1 MIRRPPRST
10 LFPYTTLF
18 RSGLVQ
24 TTGDTLELQNNAG
37 DNLLVTGDTTF
48 TFPTA
53 VTNGGF
59 YNVTMFLPPTSQP
72 QKCTPWF
79 CTGIPTGK
87 LSNVIIDWQP
97 SGWNWKSW

>member
-53 VTNGGF
+53 VTNGGL
-59 YNVTMFLPPTSQP
+59 YNVTRFLPPTSQP
-72 QKCTPWF
+72 QKCTPWVL
-79 CTGIPTGK
+79 TSIATRHI
-87 LSNVIIDWQP
+87 SNVMSYCHQNCLYRQ
-97 SGWNWKSW
+97 S

>member
-53 VTNGGF
+53 VTNGGL
-59 YNVTMFLPPTSQP
+59 YHVTMFLPPTSQP
-72 QKCTPWF
+72 QKCTPWVL
-79 CTGIPTGK
+79 TRLATRNITH
-87 LSNVIIDWQP
+87 VILDRQP
-97 SGWNWKSW
+97 NNSHRNS